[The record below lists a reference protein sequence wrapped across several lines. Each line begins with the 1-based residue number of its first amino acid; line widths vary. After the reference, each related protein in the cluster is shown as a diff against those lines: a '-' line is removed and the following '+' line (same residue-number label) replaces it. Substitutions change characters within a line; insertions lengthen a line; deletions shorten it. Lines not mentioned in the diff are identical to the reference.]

1 MMLKGTSP
9 PLYRCRPRLRLWSG
23 WLLGLLTLVWVA
35 PALAQGRP
43 VSDDEVN
50 AVAKQLYCPV
60 CENEPLDVCGT
71 QACQDW
77 REEIRV
83 QLSAG
88 ATPDQVMDDF
98 AQRYGERVLAE
109 PRFAGFGIALWL
121 LPAIALVVGGWF
133 FLRYLRSIQ
142 TPPTPAPAAPAAT
155 DEAYVQRIEQELK
168 DV

>member
-1 MMLKGTSP
+1 MNTVRLLSLT
-9 PLYRCRPRLRLWSG
+9 RPWSVC
-23 WLLGLLTLVWVA
+23 LLALLALVWAA

-88 ATPDQVMDDF
+88 SSPEQVMEDF
-98 AQRYGERVLAE
+98 AQRYGERVLAR
-109 PRFAGFGIALWL
+109 PRFAGLGIALWL
-121 LPAIALVVGGWF
+121 LPAVALVVGGWF

-142 TPPTPAPAAPAAT
+142 TPPTPAPTTPPAAN
-155 DEAYVQRIEQELK
+155 DSYVQRIEQELK
-168 DV
+168 DS